1 MGGPLRLSRLN
12 SSSAKADVVRENW
25 AVVGKHF
32 RLTRS
37 IPASQEQDKNGHAIT
52 IPEDT
57 VLTVESLHD
66 ADHIARV
73 RFENGQALVMI
84 GDLRANSR

>member
-1 MGGPLRLSRLN
+1 MLC
-12 SSSAKADVVRENW
+12 ENW
-25 AVVGKHF
+25 VVVGNHF

-37 IPASQEQDKNGHAIT
+37 IRASQEQDKNGHAIT

-66 ADHIARV
+66 AGHIARV
-73 RFENGQALVMI
+73 RFENGQALVLI
-84 GDLRANSR
+84 GDLRANSSQLTSDPPAY